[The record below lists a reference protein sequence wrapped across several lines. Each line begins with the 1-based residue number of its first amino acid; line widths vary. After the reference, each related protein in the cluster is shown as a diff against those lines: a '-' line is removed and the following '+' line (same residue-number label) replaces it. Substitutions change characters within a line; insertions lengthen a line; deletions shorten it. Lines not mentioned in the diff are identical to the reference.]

1 MGDNPVL
8 ECRGLVAG
16 YGGSTVL
23 NGASLKV
30 ARGSITGV
38 VGPNG
43 AGKSTLLKTI
53 LGYLKPI
60 QGSILFN
67 GEDITNSRPDQ
78 RISAGIAYVAQS
90 HSGFK
95 TMTIREN
102 LRLGA
107 YLVKDQSLIRR
118 RQDEVLV
125 RFPELAG
132 RLDRPA
138 SDLSGGQLR
147 MLEIGRFLMQGPT
160 MVILDEPSIGLSPK
174 LIDLVYSE
182 VQRLAS
188 EGLSFLIVEQN
199 VKKILQVSSHI
210 YALESGRNHADGTPH
225 DLASQEVLQKLFL
238 GAPVIQAAT
247 AEIAIP

>member
-1 MGDNPVL
+1 MVDHPVL

-23 NGASLKV
+23 NGISL
-30 ARGSITGV
+30 AANAGSITGI

-53 LGYLKPI
+53 LGYLKPTEGRI
-60 QGSILFN
+60 RFKGA
-67 GEDITNSRPDQ
+67 DITEMRPDL
-78 RISAGIAYVAQS
+78 RIAAGIAYVAQS

-95 TMTIREN
+95 SMTIREN

-107 YLVKDQSLIRR
+107 YLIKDKEEIAR
-118 RQDEVLV
+118 RQTEVLA

-132 RLDRPA
+132 RLDKPA

-147 MLEIGRFLMQGPT
+147 MLEIGRFLMQGPS

-174 LIDLVYSE
+174 LIDLVYAE
-182 VQRLAS
+182 VRRLAS

-199 VKKILQVSSHI
+199 VKKILQASDHV
-210 YALESGRNHADGTPH
+210 YALESGRNHADGTPQN
-225 DLASQEVLQKLFL
+225 LAGQEVLQKLFL
-238 GAPVIQAAT
+238 GSPGIQAA
-247 AEIAIP
+247 AVELAQR